1 MNLRSPLHKGSH
13 SCHIDT
19 LYILYIQVPQ
29 YCLPY
34 SICNVNSTYLN
45 FDEERD
51 EHLQSALHSIKS
63 KLIFYEQIALKK
75 EIVVLT
81 LVYGMNSMAKLQ

>member
-1 MNLRSPLHKGSH
+1 MIKNNSL
-13 SCHIDT
+13 I
-19 LYILYIQVPQ
+19 
-29 YCLPY
+29 
-34 SICNVNSTYLN
+34 SIEGEKLNSMYLN

>member
-1 MNLRSPLHKGSH
+1 M
-13 SCHIDT
+13 
-19 LYILYIQVPQ
+19 
-29 YCLPY
+29 
-34 SICNVNSTYLN
+34 YLN

>member
-1 MNLRSPLHKGSH
+1 M
-13 SCHIDT
+13 
-19 LYILYIQVPQ
+19 
-29 YCLPY
+29 
-34 SICNVNSTYLN
+34 YLN

-75 EIVVLT
+75 EIVLA
-81 LVYGMNSMAKLQ
+81 LVDGMNSMAKLQ